1 MERRRV
7 GDGDD
12 DKEDEGEDKVMS
24 FVKILTSSDANNGGG
39 FSVPRFC
46 ADYIFP
52 PLNFQADPP
61 VQHLLFTDLRG
72 TKWDFRHIYRG
83 TPRRHLLTTGWS
95 KFVNDKK
102 LVAGDSVVFMKRNSN
117 SELFIGVRR
126 DARWNRNGERWSFRS
141 ALAGAVKAKEVGS
154 IEGFSR
160 SSSGRVRAEEVAVAA
175 ELAAQGMP
183 FEVVY
188 YPRIGSSDF
197 VVKAEVVEEALS
209 VFWTGGMRVKMAME
223 TEDSSKT
230 SLFQGTV
237 SSATV
242 MDNGPW
248 RGSLWRMLQVTWD
261 EPEVLQNVMRVS
273 PWQVELVMPTPPF
286 HTTPP
291 PAKRFRIAQSPEL
304 PSDGEGEIFF
314 PMADTVMGILNPS
327 LLNHN
332 TFPAGMQGAR
342 QDSFYVSSLSNL
354 TSENTHQM
362 CTINSLDDMATK
374 LNTVSTELNIGSS
387 LSDNLSPDSQGSVHF
402 FGTKPVGNQ
411 DGNSSTKV
419 GIHSFQ
425 LFGKVIHIKQPVEGN
440 CSADGCTEDGSKKI
454 Q

>member
-1 MERRRV
+1 MTC
-7 GDGDD
+7 G
-12 DKEDEGEDKVMS
+12 
-24 FVKILTSSDANNGGG
+24 
-39 FSVPRFC
+39 
-46 ADYIFP
+46 
-52 PLNFQADPP
+52 
-61 VQHLLFTDLRG
+61 
-72 TKWDFRHIYRG
+72 
-83 TPRRHLLTTGWS
+83 
-95 KFVNDKK
+95 
-102 LVAGDSVVFMKRNSN
+102 
-117 SELFIGVRR
+117 
-126 DARWNRNGERWSFRS
+126 NR
-141 ALAGAVKAKEVGS
+141 
-154 IEGFSR
+154 I
-160 SSSGRVRAEEVAVAA
+160 AEEEIHFLEENVGIWD
-175 ELAAQGMP
+175 LAFRDGLL
-183 FEVVY
+183 VLDLY
-188 YPRIGSSDF
+188 
-197 VVKAEVVEEALS
+197 VK
-209 VFWTGGMRVKMAME
+209 
-223 TEDSSKT
+223 
-230 SLFQGTV
+230 
-237 SSATV
+237 
-242 MDNGPW
+242 
-248 RGSLWRMLQVTWD
+248 VTWD

>member
-1 MERRRV
+1 
-7 GDGDD
+7 
-12 DKEDEGEDKVMS
+12 
-24 FVKILTSSDANNGGG
+24 
-39 FSVPRFC
+39 
-46 ADYIFP
+46 
-52 PLNFQADPP
+52 
-61 VQHLLFTDLRG
+61 
-72 TKWDFRHIYRG
+72 
-83 TPRRHLLTTGWS
+83 
-95 KFVNDKK
+95 
-102 LVAGDSVVFMKRNSN
+102 
-117 SELFIGVRR
+117 
-126 DARWNRNGERWSFRS
+126 
-141 ALAGAVKAKEVGS
+141 
-154 IEGFSR
+154 
-160 SSSGRVRAEEVAVAA
+160 
-175 ELAAQGMP
+175 
-183 FEVVY
+183 
-188 YPRIGSSDF
+188 
-197 VVKAEVVEEALS
+197 
-209 VFWTGGMRVKMAME
+209 
-223 TEDSSKT
+223 
-230 SLFQGTV
+230 
-237 SSATV
+237 
-242 MDNGPW
+242 
-248 RGSLWRMLQVTWD
+248 
-261 EPEVLQNVMRVS
+261 MRVS